1 MELYFSEINISKC
14 FNTHEALIIM
24 NNDKGISKHIKCIR
38 QMTYTQG
45 FLRSIERDNQT
56 QIITSRGPGFQLTT
70 DKVCFYNLNKN
81 KTLTFEGN
89 KSKGNTDG
97 YLINAWS
104 VGP

>member
-14 FNTHEALIIM
+14 FNTHEALIII

-38 QMTYTQG
+38 QMT
-45 FLRSIERDNQT
+45 FILSIERDNIT

-89 KSKGNTDG
+89 KSKGNTDS
-97 YLINAWS
+97 YLINA
-104 VGP
+104 